1 MTIPHIRR
9 DGSRLF
15 PRDRMASN
23 GGVCICCI
31 CMCLQEV
38 NGAFPLG
45 GSKWRTRPYSQRRYQ
60 GFSVKRAYP
69 SAPLLAF
76 TRFAPGIFSAEH
88 IYRSLGAAAFSIS
101 FLYIIFLYPFRYIYI
116 VLSILSI
123 TARRKAAAIPNVRDK
138 PPRGL
143 HRRPSV
149 PRRRYSPTPPARPK
163 TRRRQRAK
171 KAGG

>member
-1 MTIPHIRR
+1 MRHSHSAARLADAAVFAETVSGLFREAGVPERAAARIHEVRTRHLLGWRGGLNIFTGRWAR
-9 DGSRLF
+9 RLF
-15 PRDRMASN
+15 LFLTYILY
-23 GGVCICCI
+23 CYI
-31 CMCLQEV
+31 L
-38 NGAFPLG
+38 
-45 GSKWRTRPYSQRRYQ
+45 
-60 GFSVKRAYP
+60 
-69 SAPLLAF
+69 SA
-76 TRFAPGIFSAEH
+76 
-88 IYRSLGAAAFSIS
+88 
-101 FLYIIFLYPFRYIYI
+101 IYI

-149 PRRRYSPTPPARPK
+149 PRRRYSLTQPVRPN

>member
-1 MTIPHIRR
+1 MEADYPPRWDGFKRRRMYLLYLYVSARSEWGIPARR
-9 DGSRLF
+9 LQMADAAVFAETVSGLF
-15 PRDRMASN
+15 REA
-23 GGVCICCI
+23 GVP
-31 CMCLQEV
+31 E
-38 NGAFPLG
+38 
-45 GSKWRTRPYSQRRYQ
+45 R
-60 GFSVKRAYP
+60 
-69 SAPLLAF
+69 
-76 TRFAPGIFSAEH
+76 
-88 IYRSLGAAAFSIS
+88 AAARIHEVCTRHLLGWRGGLNIYTGYWTRGGFSIS
-101 FLYIIFLYPFRYIYI
+101 FLYIILLYPFRYIYI

-149 PRRRYSPTPPARPK
+149 PRRRYSLTPPARPK

>member
-69 SAPLLAF
+69 ERAAA
-76 TRFAPGIFSAEH
+76 RIFRQAGWAEH
-88 IYRSLGAAAFSIS
+88 IYRPLGAAAFSIS
-101 FLYIIFLYPFRYIYI
+101 YLYIILLYPFRYIYI

-123 TARRKAAAIPNVRDK
+123 TARRKAAAIPDVRDK

-149 PRRRYSPTPPARPK
+149 PRRRYSLTPPARPK